1 MSVLTLILFLTL
13 NTSFRDR
20 FMMSD
25 FNDFGNKQVL
35 GLPAHLR
42 QFVVNQNY
50 VNYTS
55 VDHAVWRYVMRKNVD
70 YLSEVAD
77 ASYVEGLSKTGI
89 TIDVIPNIQSMND
102 ILGKIGWGAVCV
114 DGFIP
119 PTAFMEFQ
127 AYKVLV
133 IAADIRQL
141 EHIEYTPAPDI
152 IHEAAGHAPIISD
165 PEYAEYLRLFGEIGS
180 KAISSA
186 RDYDLYEAIR
196 HLSIVKEDPGTPE
209 IDIQKAE
216 EAIDV
221 IQRDMGP
228 ASEMSLIRNLH
239 WWTVEYG
246 LIGSVE
252 APKIYGAGL
261 LSSIGESEQCLKES
275 VKKIPYTLDA
285 AQVAFD
291 ITEMQPQ
298 LFVTPNYRYLTQV
311 LEQFADTMALRK
323 GGLEGLKKAID
334 SNNLAT
340 AEYSSGL
347 QVSGT
352 FVKALVDDENNTIYI
367 GTSSPTA
374 LAWQD
379 QELVGHGKDYHID
392 GFGSPVGKLRGQE
405 TALEQMTMKQLSS
418 LQIRPGEKVRLQF
431 ESGVEVNG
439 FLSKIRRNRKGVII
453 LMTFTECTVVFGD
466 ETLFAP
472 EWGVYDMAV
481 GEKIVSVF
489 SGAADIPAFQEE
501 SFVPKE
507 TTHKINYSSE
517 RMRLHELYQQVREVR
532 EEKKNE
538 SVLIPVWSELKND
551 FPKDWLCALEVM
563 ELVKDAN
570 AKAEIGAYLQGKR
583 TKDSEYAK
591 LIIDGLGLLA

>member
-1 MSVLTLILFLTL
+1 
-13 NTSFRDR
+13 
-20 FMMSD
+20 MSD
-25 FNDFGNKQVL
+25 FNTFGNKQVA

-42 QFVVNQNY
+42 QFVVEQDY
-50 VNYTS
+50 SSYTS

-70 YLSEVAD
+70 YLSKVAD
-77 ASYVEGLSKTGI
+77 TSYVEGLQKTGI
-89 TIDVIPNIQSMND
+89 TLESIPNIQDMND

-133 IAADIRQL
+133 VAADIRQI

-152 IHEAAGHAPIISD
+152 IHEAAGHAPIIAD
-165 PEYAEYLRLFGEIGS
+165 PQYAEYLRLFGEIGC

-196 HLSIVKEDPGTPE
+196 HLSIIKEDPNTPE
-209 IDIQKAE
+209 ADIVKAE
-216 EAIDV
+216 EDIDA

-228 ASEMSLIRNLH
+228 ASEMALIRNLH

-252 APKIYGAGL
+252 EPKIYGAGL
-261 LSSIGESEQCLKES
+261 LSSIGESESCLKEH
-275 VKKIPYTLDA
+275 VRKIPYSIEA
-285 AQVAFD
+285 AKVAFD
-291 ITEMQPQ
+291 ITEPQPQ

-311 LEQFADTMALRK
+311 LEQFANGMALRT
-323 GGLEGLKKAID
+323 GGMSGLNKAID
-334 SNNLAT
+334 SKNTAT

-352 FVKALVDDENNTIYI
+352 FSKAMGDSNNQPIYI

-379 QELVGHGKDYHID
+379 IELVGHGRDYHAD
-392 GFGSPVGKLRGQE
+392 GFGSPVGKLAGIN
-405 TALEQMTMKQLSS
+405 TPLEEMSMEQLASAAIVS
-418 LQIRPGEKVRLQF
+418 GENVVLNF
-431 ESGVEVNG
+431 ESGVQVSG
-439 FLSKIRRNRKGVII
+439 YLSNIRRNRYGVII
-453 LMTFTECTVVFGD
+453 LMTFTDCTVKLGD
-466 ETLFAP
+466 EVLFAP

-489 SGAADIPAFQEE
+489 SGAADIPAFQDEP
-501 SFVPKE
+501 FVPKE
-507 TTHKINYSSE
+507 TTHKIDYSAE
-517 RMRLHELYQQVREVR
+517 RLRLHELYQQVREVR
-532 EEKKNE
+532 EAA
-538 SVLIPVWSELKND
+538 SQDGLAAVWEELKER
-551 FPKDWLCALEVM
+551 FSSDWLCALEVM
-563 ELVKDAN
+563 EISHDEAMN
-570 AKAEIGAYLQGKR
+570 AEIAAYLKEKSLNKQ
-583 TKDSEYAK
+583 EYTK
-591 LIIDGLGLLA
+591 LIDDGLALLA